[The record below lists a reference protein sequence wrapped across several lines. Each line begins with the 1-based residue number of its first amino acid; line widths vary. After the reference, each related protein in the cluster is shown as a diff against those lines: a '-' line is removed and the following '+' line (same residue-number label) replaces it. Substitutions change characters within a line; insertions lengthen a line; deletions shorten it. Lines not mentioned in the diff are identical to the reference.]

1 MATIMANKLAAA
13 QSAAAIK
20 AVPVTPTARTQ
31 VARSIV
37 GAVDRLAI
45 AGPAHSF
52 EVRRPLMLRQT
63 GADTC
68 PHA

>member
-20 AVPVTPTARTQ
+20 AVPVAPTARAQ
-31 VARSIV
+31 VARSSV

-45 AGPAHSF
+45 AGPASHF
-52 EVRRPLMLRQT
+52 QVRRPLMLRQM
-63 GADTC
+63 GADAC
-68 PHA
+68 PCA